1 MTKKKENKPRDKN
14 GGKTNKVERKA
25 NKFLETVNVECSSRR
40 RWQWQRQQQQW
51 RSAERFRTR
60 KETGSDTHCI
70 HTHKSEIANGKP
82 AAVSRQ
88 KSLLFVYCRGQKM
101 IDGEKCVC
109 VCTQSECHDFQF
121 SIGTKKEPTDTLSLA
136 HKRHFLLGI
145 IFRPM
150 ECTFPDTIIS
160 PNNHIFECL

>member
-25 NKFLETVNVECSSRR
+25 NKFLETVNVECLSRR

-70 HTHKSEIANGKP
+70 HTQEWDRKRKASGCFKTEIII
-82 AAVSRQ
+82 VC
-88 KSLLFVYCRGQKM
+88 LLPRTENDWWREM
-101 IDGEKCVC
+101 RVC

-145 IFRPM
+145 VFRPM
-150 ECTFPDTIIS
+150 ECTFPEH
-160 PNNHIFECL
+160 NHISK